1 MADLSNAIHV
11 IPTGVIVVPK
21 FEVMATVERDNET
34 VFLPTFYVD
43 AVNAPEAR
51 RKARTI
57 VGGISSVA
65 VIAEGLTHF
74 KIGDMRVPAKL
85 SK

>member
-1 MADLSNAIHV
+1 M
-11 IPTGVIVVPK
+11 PK

-57 VGGISSVA
+57 VGGFPSVA

-85 SK
+85 SR